1 MASIQI
7 NATDEFPLLTERLTE
22 LQQALNGDL
31 TPLMQAIGAVLEN
44 NTRQRFANKK
54 SPDGTNWAELLPQT
68 VQYKKNKRVSKKGV
82 TAVGILVESGDLFRS
97 IASQASNGRLEV
109 GTDRQYGIFH
119 QIGMNNMPARP
130 FIGVGDDDRD
140 EVNNVIND
148 YLRSLIND

>member
-1 MASIQI
+1 MTSIQI
-7 NATDEFPLLTERLTE
+7 NITNNFPQIAENLTS
-22 LQQALNGDL
+22 LQQQLNGDL
-31 TPLMQAIGAVLEN
+31 TPLMQAIGVVLEN

-54 SPDGTNWAELLPQT
+54 SPDGISWAELLPQT

-97 IASQASNGRLEV
+97 ITSQASNGRLEV

-130 FIGVGDDDRD
+130 FIGIGDDDKD